1 MKRKYASM
9 LPNWSIRSLIPG
21 LFLCICLQAA
31 PLQAQ
36 QILETYIQEGLANN
50 LVLKE
55 KNASL
60 EQSLLALKDAKS
72 FFLPSMDFGASY
84 TLAEGGRTIA
94 FPVGDLLNPVYA
106 TLNKLTASSSF
117 PQIENVS
124 EQLLPNN
131 FYDTRFRTT
140 LPILNTDIKY
150 QNQIRKEQVNW
161 SSYQVDIYRATLIQ
175 DIRVAYFSFCAA
187 HSSIEILKNTLQ
199 LVTQNLKDT
208 RSLVESGKGL
218 PAAVLRAESE
228 LEQVKSMLLEA
239 ENKTVNAAQY
249 LNFLVNRP
257 LEQSVPFEAIPLDL
271 SQLDLMLTEDIQEQN
286 PELRAMQS
294 MESIQQTL
302 LKSGKNYWV
311 PKISTYA
318 DLGSQGFDW
327 SFDSQSRYLM
337 GGLSLSV
344 PVFQGGRNQ
353 NQIQKN
359 IIGLESIQRQKELV
373 NQKLSLSLHIQKN
386 EVKTHLAGLQS
397 AEKKLLAATA
407 YLKLIDRG
415 FKEGSQSLLEFIDA
429 RNQFTQAALQK
440 TISEYKLQ
448 MALAQLERQLTTET
462 KKP

>member
-9 LPNWSIRSLIPG
+9 LPNWSIRSLLPG

-106 TLNKLTASSSF
+106 TLNKLTASSNF

-199 LVTQNLKDT
+199 LVSQNLKDT

-373 NQKLSLSLHIQKN
+373 NQKLSLSLQIQKN

>member
-1 MKRKYASM
+1 M
-9 LPNWSIRSLIPG
+9 LPKWPIRTLIPG
-21 LFLCICLQAA
+21 IFLCFCLQAA

-94 FPVGDLLNPVYA
+94 FPVGDLLNPVYS
-106 TLNKLTASSSF
+106 TLNKLTNSSSF
-117 PQIENVS
+117 PQISNVS
-124 EQLLPNN
+124 EQLLPDN

-140 LPILNTDIKY
+140 LPLLNTDIKY

-161 SSYQVDIYRATLIQ
+161 SSYQVEIYRTTLIQ

-208 RSLVESGKGL
+208 RSLVENGKSL
-218 PAAVLRAESE
+218 PASVLRAESE

-249 LNFLVNRP
+249 LNFLVNKP

-271 SQLDLMLTEDIQEQN
+271 SQLDQLLAEDIQEQN

-311 PKISTYA
+311 PKISTYT

-327 SFDSQSRYLM
+327 SFDSKSKYLIW
-337 GGLSLSV
+337 GLNFSV

-359 IIGLESIQRQKELV
+359 VIGLESIQRQKELV
-373 NQKLSLSLHIQKN
+373 NQKLSLSLKIQKN
-386 EVKTHLAGLQS
+386 EVKTLFSGLQS

-440 TISEYKLQ
+440 TISEYKLHI
-448 MALAQLERQLTTET
+448 ALAQLERQLTTET

>member
-1 MKRKYASM
+1 MKRKYASI
-9 LPNWSIRSLIPG
+9 LPNWPIRSLIPG
-21 LFLCICLQAA
+21 VFLCICLKAA
-31 PLQAQ
+31 PIQAQ

-72 FFLPSMDFGASY
+72 YFLPAVDFGASY

-94 FPVGDLLNPVYA
+94 FPVGDLLNPVYS
-106 TLNKLTASSSF
+106 TLNKLTNSSSF
-117 PQIENVS
+117 PQIPNVS
-124 EQLLPNN
+124 EQLLPDN

-161 SSYQVDIYRATLIQ
+161 SNYQIEIYRATLIQ
-175 DIRVAYFSFCAA
+175 DIRVAYFNFCAA
-187 HSSIEILKNTLQ
+187 HSSIEILTNSLQ
-199 LVTQNLKDT
+199 LVEQNLKDT
-208 RSLVESGKGL
+208 RSLVDNGKKL
-218 PAAVLRAESE
+218 PAAILRAESE
-228 LEQVKSMLLEA
+228 LEQVKSLLTEA
-239 ENKTVNAAQY
+239 ELKTSLAAQY
-249 LNFLVNRP
+249 VNFLVNRP
-257 LEQSVPFEAIPLDL
+257 LDQAVVFEQIPLDL
-271 SQLDLMLTEDIQEQN
+271 SRMDQLLLEELNSQN

-294 MESIQQTL
+294 LESMQETM

-327 SFDSQSRYLM
+327 SFDAQSRYLM
-337 GGLSLSV
+337 WGLNFSV

-353 NQIQKN
+353 NQIQRN
-359 IIGLESIQRQKELV
+359 VLGLQSIQRQKELV
-373 NQKLSLSLHIQKN
+373 NQKLNLNLQQQRN
-386 EVKTHLAGLQS
+386 EVKTLLAALQS
-397 AEKKLLAATA
+397 SEKKLLSASA
-407 YLKLIDRG
+407 YLKLVDKG

>member
-1 MKRKYASM
+1 M
-9 LPNWSIRSLIPG
+9 LQNWPIRSLISG

-106 TLNKLTASSSF
+106 TLNKLTASSNF

-218 PAAVLRAESE
+218 PASVIRAESE

-286 PELRAMQS
+286 PELRAMKS

-373 NQKLSLSLHIQKN
+373 NQKLSLSLQIQKN
-386 EVKTHLAGLQS
+386 EVKTLLAGLQS
-397 AEKKLLAATA
+397 AEKKLLAAMA

>member
-1 MKRKYASM
+1 MKRKYASI
-9 LPNWSIRSLIPG
+9 LPKWPIRTLIHG
-21 LFLCICLQAA
+21 IFLCIFLKAA

-60 EQSLLALKDAKS
+60 DQSLLALKDAKS

-94 FPVGDLLNPVYA
+94 FPVGDLLNPVYS
-106 TLNKLTASSSF
+106 TLNKLTASSNF
-117 PQIENVS
+117 PQIDNVS
-124 EQLLPNN
+124 EQLLPDN

-161 SSYQVDIYRATLIQ
+161 NSYQVEIYRATLIQ

-208 RSLVESGKGL
+208 RSLVENGKAL
-218 PAAVLRAESE
+218 PASVLRAESE

-271 SQLDLMLTEDIQEQN
+271 SQLDLLLTEDIQEQN

-359 IIGLESIQRQKELV
+359 VIGLESIQRQKELV
-373 NQKLSLSLHIQKN
+373 NQKLNLSLQIQKN
-386 EVKTHLAGLQS
+386 EVKTLLAGLQS

-462 KKP
+462 KKS

>member
-386 EVKTHLAGLQS
+386 EVKTLLAGLQS

>member
-9 LPNWSIRSLIPG
+9 LPNWPIRSLIY
-21 LFLCICLQAA
+21 LVFLCISLQAA

-94 FPVGDLLNPVYA
+94 FPVGDLLNPVYT

-124 EQLLPNN
+124 EQLLPDN

-140 LPILNTDIKY
+140 LPLLNTDIKY

-161 SSYQVDIYRATLIQ
+161 SSYQVDIYRTTLIQ

-208 RSLVESGKGL
+208 RSIVENGKGL
-218 PAAVLRAESE
+218 PASVLRAESE

-257 LEQSVPFEAIPLDL
+257 LEQSVPFEVIPLDL
-271 SQLDLMLTEDIQEQN
+271 SQLDLLLAENIQEQN
-286 PELRAMQS
+286 PEIRAMQS

-311 PKISTYA
+311 PKISTYT

-337 GGLSLSV
+337 WGLNFSM

-359 IIGLESIQRQKELV
+359 VIGLESIQRQKELV
-373 NQKLSLSLHIQKN
+373 NQKLNLSLQIQKN
-386 EVKTHLAGLQS
+386 EVKTLLAGLQS

-415 FKEGSQSLLEFIDA
+415 FKDGNQSLLEFIDA

-440 TISEYKLQ
+440 TISEYKLHI
-448 MALAQLERQLTTET
+448 ALAQLERQLTTET
-462 KKP
+462 RKP

>member
-1 MKRKYASM
+1 M
-9 LPNWSIRSLIPG
+9 LPNWPIRSLIY
-21 LFLCICLQAA
+21 LVFLCISLQAA

-94 FPVGDLLNPVYA
+94 FPVGDLLNPVYS

-124 EQLLPNN
+124 EQLLPDN

-161 SSYQVDIYRATLIQ
+161 SSYQVDIYRTTLIQ

-208 RSLVESGKGL
+208 RSLVENGKGL
-218 PAAVLRAESE
+218 PASVLRAESE

-271 SQLDLMLTEDIQEQN
+271 SQLDLLLAEDIQEQN
-286 PELRAMQS
+286 PEIRAMQS
-294 MESIQQTL
+294 MESMQETL

-311 PKISTYA
+311 PKISTYT

-337 GGLSLSV
+337 WGLNFSM

-359 IIGLESIQRQKELV
+359 VIGLESIQRQKELV
-373 NQKLSLSLHIQKN
+373 NQKLNLSLQIQKN
-386 EVKTHLAGLQS
+386 EVKTLLAGLQS

-415 FKEGSQSLLEFIDA
+415 FKDGSQSLLEFIDA

-440 TISEYKLQ
+440 TISEYKLHI
-448 MALAQLERQLTTET
+448 ALAQLERQLTTET
-462 KKP
+462 RKP

>member
-1 MKRKYASM
+1 MKRKYASI
-9 LPNWSIRSLIPG
+9 LPKWPIRTLIHG
-21 LFLCICLQAA
+21 IFLCIFLKAA

-60 EQSLLALKDAKS
+60 DQSLLALKDAKS

-94 FPVGDLLNPVYA
+94 FPVGDLLNPVYS

-124 EQLLPNN
+124 EQLLPND

-218 PAAVLRAESE
+218 PASVLRAESE

-286 PELRAMQS
+286 PELRAMKS

-318 DLGSQGFDW
+318 DLGSQGFNW

-373 NQKLSLSLHIQKN
+373 KQKLSLSLQIQKN
-386 EVKTHLAGLQS
+386 EVKTLLAGLQS